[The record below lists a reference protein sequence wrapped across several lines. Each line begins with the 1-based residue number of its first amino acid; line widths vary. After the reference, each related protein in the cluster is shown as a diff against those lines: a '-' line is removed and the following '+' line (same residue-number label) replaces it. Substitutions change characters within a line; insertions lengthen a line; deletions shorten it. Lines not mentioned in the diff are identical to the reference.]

1 MKNNTAGNGKR
12 KISLKAKYAVVLIV
26 LASVPALIVSMGSYI
41 YMVNQS
47 YASIDKEIDNA
58 VSEIDLKV
66 GTTLAGLSE
75 LNSSIVKLDLIKYAN
90 GKITSYVNLKPDST
104 DGKVKMDPDSFGM
117 EEKRIYDMMKSFVTA
132 FSSIPYMT
140 LATEADGGIVM
151 YPEKNRTPGYDARTR
166 SWYKN
171 CAESRDNQVLS
182 DMYISSLDDITLEIT
197 DKIILDGKL
206 QGVFSTSVDLSYIKD
221 IAAQKNIG
229 KTGFIII
236 TDKTEAIVAHPNNP
250 EAVSKNISSLGE
262 GYAEILKNETEKT
275 VYQTIGSKKYA
286 LKIID
291 SSNKNLGWKYIS
303 IIDYNEYT
311 ALGKKILLR
320 LILIIIL
327 IIAFSVPASY
337 FMSISIIKLLKKLGM
352 AMSTIEKGDLTVSLP
367 SDGNDEVGQISEY
380 FNKTIEK
387 IGESLKS
394 IGKNSAV
401 MKNVGEELYANMTE
415 TAATVNQITNT
426 IENAKKQITQQSYGV
441 KDTAAAMQ
449 EMTETIKR
457 LDKQIEMQTAGI
469 SDSSS
474 AVEQMVANIHSVNGI
489 LQKNK
494 DLIEKLE
501 KKSSEVKKSVTYT
514 ARVTQEISGESDGLL
529 EASSVIQHIASQT
542 NLLAMN
548 AAIEAAHAGE
558 AGKGFAVVSDEIRKL
573 AEESSLQGK
582 NITSVLKALKTKID
596 KIASDS
602 SEAENIVTE
611 SFEFTEAVKMQENT
625 ILNAMI
631 EQNEG
636 SGLLLQAVSNIA
648 AVTDE
653 VKNGSSEMLMG
664 SNKVLSEMKNLTKA
678 TEKITFDM
686 SEIASGV
693 VQINNAVSEI
703 NGIAQKNKS
712 GADNLFTEV
721 NKFKLK

>member
-1 MKNNTAGNGKR
+1 
-12 KISLKAKYAVVLIV
+12 
-26 LASVPALIVSMGSYI
+26 
-41 YMVNQS
+41 
-47 YASIDKEIDNA
+47 
-58 VSEIDLKV
+58 
-66 GTTLAGLSE
+66 
-75 LNSSIVKLDLIKYAN
+75 
-90 GKITSYVNLKPDST
+90 
-104 DGKVKMDPDSFGM
+104 
-117 EEKRIYDMMKSFVTA
+117 
-132 FSSIPYMT
+132 
-140 LATEADGGIVM
+140 
-151 YPEKNRTPGYDARTR
+151 
-166 SWYKN
+166 
-171 CAESRDNQVLS
+171 
-182 DMYISSLDDITLEIT
+182 
-197 DKIILDGKL
+197 
-206 QGVFSTSVDLSYIKD
+206 
-221 IAAQKNIG
+221 
-229 KTGFIII
+229 
-236 TDKTEAIVAHPNNP
+236 
-250 EAVSKNISSLGE
+250 
-262 GYAEILKNETEKT
+262 
-275 VYQTIGSKKYA
+275 
-286 LKIID
+286 
-291 SSNKNLGWKYIS
+291 
-303 IIDYNEYT
+303 
-311 ALGKKILLR
+311 
-320 LILIIIL
+320 
-327 IIAFSVPASY
+327 
-337 FMSISIIKLLKKLGM
+337 
-352 AMSTIEKGDLTVSLP
+352 
-367 SDGNDEVGQISEY
+367 
-380 FNKTIEK
+380 
-387 IGESLKS
+387 
-394 IGKNSAV
+394 
-401 MKNVGEELYANMTE
+401 
-415 TAATVNQITNT
+415 
-426 IENAKKQITQQSYGV
+426 
-441 KDTAAAMQ
+441 MQ

>member
-303 IIDYNEYT
+303 I
-311 ALGKKILLR
+311 
-320 LILIIIL
+320 
-327 IIAFSVPASY
+327 
-337 FMSISIIKLLKKLGM
+337 
-352 AMSTIEKGDLTVSLP
+352 
-367 SDGNDEVGQISEY
+367 
-380 FNKTIEK
+380 
-387 IGESLKS
+387 
-394 IGKNSAV
+394 
-401 MKNVGEELYANMTE
+401 
-415 TAATVNQITNT
+415 
-426 IENAKKQITQQSYGV
+426 
-441 KDTAAAMQ
+441 
-449 EMTETIKR
+449 
-457 LDKQIEMQTAGI
+457 
-469 SDSSS
+469 
-474 AVEQMVANIHSVNGI
+474 
-489 LQKNK
+489 
-494 DLIEKLE
+494 
-501 KKSSEVKKSVTYT
+501 
-514 ARVTQEISGESDGLL
+514 
-529 EASSVIQHIASQT
+529 
-542 NLLAMN
+542 
-548 AAIEAAHAGE
+548 
-558 AGKGFAVVSDEIRKL
+558 
-573 AEESSLQGK
+573 
-582 NITSVLKALKTKID
+582 
-596 KIASDS
+596 
-602 SEAENIVTE
+602 
-611 SFEFTEAVKMQENT
+611 
-625 ILNAMI
+625 LNAMI